1 MKNSE
6 RFVEYHQI
14 ENRQNRLPIGGQLP
28 WFLPLPNRSY
38 QPLVEGLFFAR
49 QTDGDVECQAN
60 RFTILYSR

>member
-38 QPLVEGLFFAR
+38 QAPR
-49 QTDGDVECQAN
+49 
-60 RFTILYSR
+60 